1 MTKSEGRFENTQ
13 RALNNHQLLSF
24 PFCYPLCPNASPICV
39 YSAWT
44 ANSSTVCITRPT
56 CKNADFAQGVIFF
69 PSERKWNQLFWIKS
83 LFGSVFI
90 QLHLLSAAGFSM
102 MLMET
107 VYCMPKEMLKDQ
119 NEKVIKKSGIEI
131 SIYVAFL
138 KCVG

>member
-83 LFGSVFI
+83 LFCLDPYSF
-90 QLHLLSAAGFSM
+90 QLHLLSAAGFSI
-102 MLMET
+102 MLMGT
-107 VYCMPKEMLKDQ
+107 VYCMPKKMLKDQ
-119 NEKVIKKSGIEI
+119 NENVLKKSG
-131 SIYVAFL
+131 FQL
-138 KCVG
+138 KY